1 MKTDTPRSIHL
12 RDYRPPE
19 FLIDKVFLD
28 VTLSEDSTIVDT
40 RLQMRRNAN
49 AESPDA
55 VLTLDGEY
63 LETLRVAVDG
73 NILDDSAFSLSK
85 NTLKITNLPASFVV
99 ETSVRIH
106 PENNTA
112 LEGLYKSDS
121 IFCTQCEAQGFRR
134 ITWYLDR
141 PDVLARFKTRITADK
156 AKYPV
161 LLSNGNCINKEECAD
176 GSHTATWED
185 PYPKPC
191 YLFALVAG
199 NFGCLEENFQ
209 TASNREVKLQIFVEF
224 SKKLF
229 LRLL

>member
-112 LEGLYKSDS
+112 LEDS
-121 IFCTQCEAQGFRR
+121 INLTPYSAPNARHKVFGALLGISTGQTYWRA
-134 ITWYLDR
+134 LR
-141 PDVLARFKTRITADK
+141 PALPPIKLNIQFYSPTVTA
-156 AKYPV
+156 
-161 LLSNGNCINKEECAD
+161 
-176 GSHTATWED
+176 
-185 PYPKPC
+185 
-191 YLFALVAG
+191 
-199 NFGCLEENFQ
+199 
-209 TASNREVKLQIFVEF
+209 
-224 SKKLF
+224 
-229 LRLL
+229 